1 MTFIHSMR
9 ISFYMDFT
17 KPYFFVVPMQ
27 LVCDTFTPS
36 THSCSEMSILIIF
49 FKILIKL
56 VMHMYLYFIA
66 GF

>member
-36 THSCSEMSILIIF
+36 THSCSEMSILII
-49 FKILIKL
+49 I
-56 VMHMYLYFIA
+56 YFLKY
-66 GF
+66 